1 MALTPVQNL
10 KFASVKIMQETV
22 DQLEKAGKK
31 PASLTEN
38 IINAQQNSSPLK
50 AEEKSPMT
58 RYARKLPVRLFLIQ
72 AARPRKS

>member
-38 IINAQQNSSPLK
+38 IINAQ
-50 AEEKSPMT
+50 
-58 RYARKLPVRLFLIQ
+58 
-72 AARPRKS
+72 

>member
-31 PASLTEN
+31 SASLTEN
-38 IINAQQNSSPLK
+38 IINA
-50 AEEKSPMT
+50 
-58 RYARKLPVRLFLIQ
+58 
-72 AARPRKS
+72 